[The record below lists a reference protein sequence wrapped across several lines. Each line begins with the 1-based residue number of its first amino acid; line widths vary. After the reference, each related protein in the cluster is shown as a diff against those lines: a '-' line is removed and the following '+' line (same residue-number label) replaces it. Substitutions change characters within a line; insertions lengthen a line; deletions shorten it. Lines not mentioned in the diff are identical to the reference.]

1 MKAGT
6 VLPGP
11 RPARF
16 LTGQGSAVVLAMLL
30 GTGCPATGSMGTNH
44 TGQDL
49 FNNNCAP
56 CHGVDGAGTE
66 LAKAPAIAGLPEWYL
81 RNQLNG
87 FREGLRG
94 THYDDVQGMR
104 MRPMALTLAPD
115 EVEPV
120 VKYAATLAPQPPAA
134 TLAGGD
140 PAKGATYFATCQA
153 CHGADGK
160 GNEQLGAPPL
170 TATNDWYQLNQL
182 NHFKS
187 GVRGANPKDTRGATM
202 RPMAAT
208 LPDEQAM
215 KDVLAHVATLP
226 K

>member
-6 VLPGP
+6 VSPGP
-11 RPARF
+11 RLAR
-16 LTGQGSAVVLAMLL
+16 LSAVAIAAMLVA
-30 GTGCPATGSMGTNH
+30 GCDSSSALATTHSGEVM
-44 TGQDL
+44 

-56 CHGVDGAGTE
+56 CHGLDGGGSD
-66 LAKAPAIAGLPEWYL
+66 LAKAPAIAGLPEWYIK
-81 RNQLNG
+81 NQLEG
-87 FREGLRG
+87 FRAGLRG

-104 MRPMALTLAPD
+104 MRPMALTLDPT
-115 EVEPV
+115 EVQPV
-120 VKYAATLAPQPPAA
+120 IAYAASLAPKPPAA
-134 TLAGGD
+134 QLAGGD
-140 PAKGATYFATCQA
+140 AAKGATYFATCQA

-182 NHFKS
+182 NNFKA
-187 GVRGANPKDTRGATM
+187 GVRGTHPKDTRGATM

>member
-6 VLPGP
+6 VSPGP
-11 RPARF
+11 LLAR
-16 LTGQGSAVVLAMLL
+16 LSALSLAAILVGCGSVG
-30 GTGCPATGSMGTNH
+30 GTVTTVH
-44 TGQDL
+44 TGESL
-49 FNNNCAP
+49 YNNNCAP
-56 CHGVDGAGTE
+56 CHGVDGAGSD
-66 LAKAPAIAGLPEWYL
+66 LAKAPAIAGLPAWYL
-81 RNQLNG
+81 KNQLDG
-87 FREGLRG
+87 FRDGLRG

-115 EVEPV
+115 EVAPV
-120 VKYAATLAPQPPAA
+120 VAHVASLAPMPPQAS
-134 TLAGGD
+134 LQGGD
-140 PAKGATYFATCQA
+140 PVKGATYYATCQA

-160 GNEQLGAPPL
+160 GNEALAAPPL
-170 TATNDWYQLNQL
+170 TATNDWYLLNQL

-215 KDVLAHVATLP
+215 KDVLAHVSTLP